1 MNRYDFTQ
9 PGGFPFDQGVM
20 EFIQDCINTAAS
32 TAALSGSL
40 AILSGCTVAG
50 GSVSNGVVVINGEI
64 LPFIGGVISAKVIIQ
79 ETATAIAYQDGTP
92 RTVKYQRAAKF
103 GDDGVSNNQW
113 TNFKRNTAE
122 GVLARLD
129 RVEGLL
135 RPFSGAGGMVWW
147 KGSIASIP
155 AGWREVNEWRG
166 KFPMHAKA
174 PNGDGVR
181 PDGFDVGDTGG
192 AETHTL
198 TKEEIPEFKINVAT
212 TGYANIQGAGEKLVG
227 HANTPNAP
235 DIQIT
240 VNAGGGAAH
249 PILNPY
255 GVGCWIEPIP
265 EFFN

>member
-9 PGGFPFDQGVM
+9 PGGFPFDQGVLQFM
-20 EFIQDCINTAAS
+20 QDCISTAAS
-32 TAALSGSL
+32 VANLSGPMS
-40 AILSGCTVAG
+40 ILSGCVVSG

-64 LPFIGGVISAKVIIQ
+64 LPFTGGVAQAKVIIT
-79 ETATAIAYQDGTP
+79 EEATALTFEDNVS
-92 RTVKYQRAAKF
+92 RTVKYVRTAKF
-103 GDDGVSNNQW
+103 GDNGVSSYLW
-113 TNFKRNTAE
+113 ANFKRNTNE

-135 RPFSGAGGMVWW
+135 RPFAGPGGMVWW
-147 KGSIASIP
+147 KGTIENIP
-155 AGWREVNEWRG
+155 TGWQEVVGWRG
-166 KFPMHAKA
+166 KFPMAAKA
-174 PNGDGVR
+174 PNDSGIR
-181 PDGFDVGDTGG
+181 PAGFDIGNSGG

-227 HANTPNAP
+227 HSATPNAP
-235 DIQIT
+235 DIEIT

-249 PILNPY
+249 SILNPY

-265 EFFN
+265 GTF